1 MRSWRPGKGVAT
13 AVVAAVLLSG
23 VGAGVALGDVT
34 RPDYIAQVEPICKA
48 NTDTNRRILNGARTR
63 AKNGKTKAAARQFAR
78 AAAAFGSTVAQ
89 LNGVPQP
96 PGDTAILTSW
106 LGYLDK
112 ETLYLGRIA
121 RDLRRNQLNRAQAD
135 GLQLKRNAD
144 IANDTVISFGFT
156 YCRINPAKFT

>member
-1 MRSWRPGKGVAT
+1 M
-13 AVVAAVLLSG
+13 VVAAVLLSG
-23 VGAGVALGDVT
+23 VGAGVARGDVT

-48 NTDTNRRILNGARTR
+48 NTDTNRRILNGARAR
-63 AKNGKTKAAARQFAR
+63 ARKGKTKAAAGQFSR
-78 AAAAFGSTVAQ
+78 AATAFGRAVS
-89 LNGVPQP
+89 QP
-96 PGDTAILTSW
+96 PEDTAILTSW
-106 LGYLDK
+106 LGDLDK